1 MNTTNEIK
9 IKLTADGSGTP
20 AVFSRAAKDLR
31 GVGDAAGYTRQQMQ
45 QVQFQLTDIATGL
58 ATGQSPFTVLMQ
70 QGGQLKD
77 TFGGVG
83 GAFRAAGAGL
93 AAVISPL
100 NIASAAIAALATGA
114 FKGSQESAE
123 LRNTLALTGNAA
135 GITAGDFETMAQ
147 RVAQAGDVSIGA
159 ARELGTGLVA
169 SGRVGSSALETVSIA
184 AARLQAVT
192 GSSSESIITDFAGM
206 SSGVAAWALEHNR
219 AWHFVSSAQLEYIR
233 TLEESGD
240 TQGAMVETGKAL
252 IDHLAQQEQQ
262 LGSVE
267 RGWREM
273 GNAASAAWDAIKVIG
288 RDSTPYDRLRDAENK
303 LAKLRQHARGGG
315 AGLAGQFF
323 LGTEAEAKAEVDTAN
338 RDILRQAEGA
348 SSRASMAIQNEKDI
362 KRRAELR
369 RVTEALSGA
378 NSEYAKSIK
387 TIQDSFAAGDFGE
400 EQRIQLLTE
409 AATKYGT
416 KAGGESASDLAA
428 RREREYRKMVADTL
442 ANRAPRLADMEAAGY
457 EASNRAAEENMA
469 RTAEQLRRRN
479 EQAEAFGLQLAD
491 DTAAINAS
499 MIAGDRERGLAQ
511 IELERQASQGRID
524 ILAAAGADV
533 LAAQDALNA
542 NIVARQLALNEQ
554 LKAPWERMLDA
565 WSDKT
570 QQMRSTFDEAMT
582 GILHDA
588 EDGFTKLITTGEL
601 DFKSLGT
608 NLLSTVARNEFRT
621 NLAPLVSQGAR
632 AFLPAI
638 GISSPGQGAG
648 ASADSW
654 ERDLED
660 MGFITRKQTALL
672 GDNTQAMSIFR
683 KGLDVMGGAVSNAAQ
698 SVFTFISSLAS
709 GSGSGGGGW
718 ISAIASAASAYF
730 GGGDVGITSGNT
742 GLVDYGLGGGRANG
756 GSVRQG
762 MDYWVGE
769 RGPERLRMYR
779 GGGGFVTPSGSGGAP
794 AGPTFV
800 THNHFAAG
808 VTPAQFEAGLAAQRQ
823 QTRAEVLTSAGRPGR
838 ELWRLARS

>member
-20 AVFSRAAKDLR
+20 AVFNRAAKDLR

-93 AAVISPL
+93 ASVISPL
-100 NIASAAIAALATGA
+100 NIAGAAIAALATGA
-114 FKGSQESAE
+114 FKGAQESAE

-135 GITAGDFETMAQ
+135 GITAGAFETMAQ

-240 TQGAMVETGKAL
+240 TQGAMVETGRAL

-323 LGTEAEAKAEVDTAN
+323 LGTEAEAQADVDTAN

-348 SSRASMAIQNEKDI
+348 SSRAAMAIQNEKDI

-400 EQRIQLLTE
+400 EQRLQLLTQ

-416 KAGGESASDLAA
+416 KTGPA
-428 RREREYRKMVADTL
+428 
-442 ANRAPRLADMEAAGY
+442 
-457 EASNRAAEENMA
+457 RAASSSGQYSDPLGSFIDDQLNAQRA
-469 RTAEQLRRRN
+469 RDERAAQQATEQLRRRN
-479 EQAEAFGLQLAD
+479 EQAAAFGLQLTD

-499 MIAGDRERGLAQ
+499 LIANDRERGLAQ

-588 EDGFTKLITTGEL
+588 EDGFAKLITTGKL
-601 DFKSLGT
+601 DFKSVGT

-672 GDNTQAMSIFR
+672 GDSTQAMSIFR

-779 GGGGFVTPSGSGGAP
+779 GGGGFVTPSGSGGSP